1 MEPSPFL
8 RIAGHAIRRAHQAH
22 DAIFARET
30 EGFDITSP
38 QHAALTAIADHP
50 GIEPKLLGKI
60 VGYDGATLAGL
71 IARLEGKKLVRR
83 SVGRHDR
90 RTRQLTLT
98 PKGTALMARVEERAS
113 RVHDVLLAPLTR
125 QEREVFMALL
135 QRVVVNAGFDV
146 EAGYSEIA

>member
-1 MEPSPFL
+1 VPPSPFL

-38 QHAALTAIADHP
+38 QHAALTAIAEHP
-50 GIEPKLLGKI
+50 GIEPKQLGEL

-71 IARLEGKKLVRR
+71 IARLETKKLVRR

-90 RTRQLTLT
+90 RTRQLRLT
-98 PKGTALMARVEERAS
+98 AKGEALLAQVEPRAS
-113 RVHDVLLAPLTR
+113 RVHDALLGSLTR
-125 QEREVFMALL
+125 AERDVFMALL
-135 QRVVVNAGFDV
+135 QRIVIDAGFGVAEDT
-146 EAGYSEIA
+146 EIA